1 MTFNLTLLLIR
12 DSTSTTMFMLGAVFG
27 EGLLPMM
34 MGLVIAYYGPTG
46 FPVGIVV
53 SSLVLVLIYVAVD
66 VVGGRHVN
74 SSSTTISIDN
84 GRIGSRYRGSS
95 GSDDAVKGV
104 LYHSVTMNTLND
116 KQNSDIELTE

>member
-1 MTFNLTLLLIR
+1 MTFNLTLLSIR

-66 VVGGRHVN
+66 VVGGRRVN

-84 GRIGSRYRGSS
+84 GRIGSSYRGSS

>member
-1 MTFNLTLLLIR
+1 VTFNLTLLSIR

-66 VVGGRHVN
+66 VVGGRRFN

-84 GRIGSRYRGSS
+84 GRIGSSYRGSS

>member
-66 VVGGRHVN
+66 VVGGRRVN
-74 SSSTTISIDN
+74 SSTTISIDK
-84 GRIGSRYRGSS
+84 GRIGSSYRGSS

>member
-1 MTFNLTLLLIR
+1 
-12 DSTSTTMFMLGAVFG
+12 
-27 EGLLPMM
+27 

-66 VVGGRHVN
+66 VVGGRRVN

-84 GRIGSRYRGSS
+84 GRIGSSYRGSS
-95 GSDDAVKGV
+95 GSDDAMDASNGV
-104 LYHSVTMNTLND
+104 DTTVATTTTATSSDSSTSSPSSLNS
-116 KQNSDIELTE
+116 KPIFGT

>member
-1 MTFNLTLLLIR
+1 MIFNHALLSIR

-53 SSLVLVLIYVAVD
+53 SSSVLVLIYVAVD
-66 VVGGRHVN
+66 VVGGRRVN
-74 SSSTTISIDN
+74 SSTTISISS
-84 GRIGSRYRGSS
+84 GRGSS
-95 GSDDAVKGV
+95 GGSDDAVKGV